1 MLMAHG
7 KRKQNATVLDE
18 LIDAPWLLIFMAG
31 LAVFILLVWILPD
44 LAPGNIILNSI
55 FQGVAA
61 VAWVVFGIFFLFC
74 AVFFGMSAS
83 SGSNR
88 PALKSVGGDTDG
100 GSAYKRRPPEPP
112 TAVPQVPPET
122 TVAASPPVEPDPA
135 LPETAVAASPPVE
148 PSPAVERDEPEHA
161 QDIHDAWSGYAAEM
175 EAKPTVWSIDVI
187 RDVEW
192 KRFEDLCQKFYET
205 SGIRSETTALGP
217 DGGMDILLYQDDTG
231 KPTAIVQCRASG
243 EDLVGVRPVRELL
256 GVMTHEKIGRSFF
269 MTSGHFADDAKLLA
283 GSNRITLIDGEMLL
297 IMIRRLPAAAQNSL
311 LEFATEGDYKTP
323 TCPSCGIKMK
333 HVAGKSGIPD
343 FWACHNHPRCRQ
355 KFAMRQEAS
364 QSPEPLNKH
373 VAGTG
378 RHAAPAN
385 AGAHKKKGTPDEVP
399 RFISDLPSES
409 RLVLLCQIRNP
420 SSAVVI

>member
-1 MLMAHG
+1 MAHG

-74 AVFFGMSAS
+74 AVFFAMSAS

-88 PALKSVGGDTDG
+88 PALKSVGGDTGG

-122 TVAASPPVEPDPA
+122 AVAEGPPVEPDPALPETAVAENPPVEPDPA

-161 QDIHDAWSGYAAEM
+161 QDNHDAWSEYAAEL
-175 EAKPTVWSIDVI
+175 EAKPTAWSIDVI

-205 SGIRSETTALGP
+205 SGIRCKTTALGP

-243 EDLVGVRPVRELL
+243 EHLVGVRPVRELL

-283 GSNRITLIDGEMLL
+283 SSNRITLIDGEMLL

-364 QSPEPLNKH
+364 QQ
-373 VAGTG
+373 V
-378 RHAAPAN
+378 
-385 AGAHKKKGTPDEVP
+385 
-399 RFISDLPSES
+399 
-409 RLVLLCQIRNP
+409 RNR
-420 SSAVVI
+420 